1 MWNYSETVK
10 DHFFNPRNATALEN
24 ANAVGDVGS
33 ISCGDALRLTLKV
46 NDETE
51 IIENAGFQTFG
62 CGSAIASSSALTEL
76 IIGKTVT
83 EAEALTNQE
92 IVDYLGGLPAEKMHC
107 SVMGQEALEA
117 AIANYR
123 GIELEEDDHAEGKLI
138 CRCFAVDEGKIFRAV
153 EKHGLSSIDDVIN
166 YTKAGGACT
175 SCHEKIEMVIDEVM
189 ASKKTATSSKPVTTP
204 TSTTAPTSTTTST
217 LASNEPA
224 TDKPISS
231 LPPTN
236 PLTQKILEILGQLR
250 PYLQADG
257 GDVSLVKASEHLIVV
272 SLSGACTG
280 CMMTDMT
287 LGWLQEQFSEALGW
301 AIPVVNHV
309 REMEAVAQGA

>member
-10 DHFFNPRNATALEN
+10 EHFFNPRNAKALED

-76 IIGKTVT
+76 IIGKTVA
-83 EAEALTNQE
+83 EAELVTNNQ
-92 IVDYLGGLPAEKMHC
+92 IVEFLGGLPPEKMHC

-123 GIELEEDDHAEGKLI
+123 GIELEEDDHEEGKLI
-138 CRCFAVDEGKIFRAV
+138 CRCFAVDEGKISRAV
-153 EKHGLSSIDDVIN
+153 KQHGLTTIEEVVN

-175 SCHEKIEMVIDEVM
+175 SCHEKIEMVIDQV
-189 ASKKTATSSKPVTTP
+189 V
-204 TSTTAPTSTTTST
+204 
-217 LASNEPA
+217 ASNQCSQSVADSMAAPA
-224 TDKPISS
+224 EEAPAPLAPISS
-231 LPPTN
+231 LPPTSK
-236 PLTQKILEILGQLR
+236 LLQKVIEILSGLR

-257 GDVSLVKASEHLIVV
+257 GDVSLVKASENLIVV

-287 LGWLQEQFSEALGW
+287 LGWLQQQFSEALGW
-301 AIPVVNHV
+301 QIPVVNQAPA
-309 REMEAVAQGA
+309 ELQPTPELEAQEA

>member
-10 DHFFNPRNATALEN
+10 DHFFNPRNAKAVDE

-33 ISCGDALRLTLKV
+33 ISCGDALSLTLKV
-46 NDETE
+46 NDKTE
-51 IIENAGFQTFG
+51 IIEDAGFQTFG

-76 IIGKTVT
+76 IIGKTIS
-83 EAEALTNQE
+83 EAESVTNQE

-123 GIELEEDDHAEGKLI
+123 GIELEEDDHEEGKLI
-138 CRCFAVDEGKIFRAV
+138 CRCFAVDEGKITRAV
-153 EKHGLSSIDDVIN
+153 EKHGLTSIAEVIN

-189 ASKKTATSSKPVTTP
+189 AVQKIPQEIAATEIPSETP
-204 TSTTAPTSTTTST
+204 Q
-217 LASNEPA
+217 LA
-224 TDKPISS
+224 TVSS

-236 PLTQKILEILGQLR
+236 GFTQKVLEVISGLR

-257 GDVSLVKASEHLIVV
+257 GDVSLVKATEKLIVV

-287 LGWLQEQFSEALGW
+287 IGWLQQQISEALGW
-301 AIPVVNHV
+301 AVPVVNHSPV
-309 REMEAVAQGA
+309 ESEAIA

>member
-10 DHFFNPRNATALEN
+10 DHFFNPRNAKALED

-46 NDETE
+46 NEQTD
-51 IIENAGFQTFG
+51 IIEDAGFQTFG

-76 IIGKTVT
+76 IIGKTIAD
-83 EAEALTNQE
+83 AELVTNQE

-123 GIELEEDDHAEGKLI
+123 GIELVDDDHQEGKLM
-138 CRCFAVDEGKIFRAV
+138 CRCFAIDEGKIFRAV
-153 EKHGLSSIDDVIN
+153 ETHGLTTIDDVVN

-189 ASKKTATSSKPVTTP
+189 ASKKATSTEATEAV
-204 TSTTAPTSTTTST
+204 
-217 LASNEPA
+217 ASA
-224 TDKPISS
+224 PISS
-231 LPPTN
+231 LPPTGK
-236 PLTQKILEILGQLR
+236 LTQKVCEILANLR

-257 GDVSLVKASEHLIVV
+257 GDVSLVKADENLIVV

-287 LGWLQEQFSEALGW
+287 LGWLQQQFSEALGW

-309 REMEAVAQGA
+309 PQAALVTEEPQA

>member
-10 DHFFNPRNATALEN
+10 EHFFNPRNAKALED
-24 ANAVGDVGS
+24 ANATGDVGS

-46 NDETE
+46 NEKTE
-51 IIENAGFQTFG
+51 IIEDAGFQTFG

-76 IIGKTVT
+76 IIGKTID
-83 EAEALTNQE
+83 EAAEVTNQQ

-117 AIANYR
+117 AIANFK
-123 GIELEEDDHAEGKLI
+123 GIELEANDHEEGKLI
-138 CRCFAVDEGKIFRAV
+138 CRCFAVDEGKISRAV
-153 EKHGLSSIDDVIN
+153 KAHGLTTIEDVTN

-175 SCHEKIEMVIDEVM
+175 SCHEKIEMVIDEVLKEV
-189 ASKKTATSSKPVTTP
+189 AATATKNIIPTKSIDPAKP
-204 TSTTAPTSTTTST
+204 
-217 LASNEPA
+217 E
-224 TDKPISS
+224 
-231 LPPTN
+231 LPKSGF
-236 PLTQKILEILGQLR
+236 TQKIMEVIGDLR

-257 GDVSLVKASEHLIVV
+257 GDVNLINANENLIVV

-287 LGWLQEQFSEALGW
+287 LGWLQEQISVALGW
-301 AIPVVNHV
+301 AIPVVHQQV
-309 REMEAVAQGA
+309 ELSEVHA

>member
-10 DHFFNPRNATALEN
+10 DHFFNPRNAKALED

-46 NDETE
+46 NEETE
-51 IIENAGFQTFG
+51 VIEDAGFQTFG
-62 CGSAIASSSALTEL
+62 CGSAIASSSTLTEL
-76 IIGKTVT
+76 IIGKTVS
-83 EAEALTNQE
+83 EAEQLTNQE

-123 GIELEEDDHAEGKLI
+123 GIELQADDHEEGKLI
-138 CRCFAVDEGKIFRAV
+138 CRCFAVDEGKISRAV
-153 EKHGLSSIDDVIN
+153 EKHSLTTIEDVIN

-175 SCHEKIEMVIDEVM
+175 SCHEKIEMVIDEVI
-189 ASKKTATSSKPVTTP
+189 ARKKTVAACPSSTSFVATPAAEKPADQATP
-204 TSTTAPTSTTTST
+204 VADS
-217 LASNEPA
+217 
-224 TDKPISS
+224 
-231 LPPTN
+231 
-236 PLTQKILEILGQLR
+236 LTQKVREIITELR
-250 PYLQADG
+250 PFLQADG
-257 GDVSLVKASEHLIVV
+257 GDMSLVNATPHLITV

-287 LGWLQEQFSEALGW
+287 LGWLQDQISKKLGFLV
-301 AIPVVNHV
+301 PVVNQEPVDYEPQELKDLAHL
-309 REMEAVAQGA
+309 ASAK

>member
-10 DHFFNPRNATALEN
+10 DHFFNPRNAKALED

-46 NDETE
+46 NEQTE

-76 IIGKTVT
+76 IIGKTV
-83 EAEALTNQE
+83 AEAAVLTNQE

-123 GIELEEDDHAEGKLI
+123 GIELVDDDHAEGKLI
-138 CRCFAVDEGKIFRAV
+138 CRCFAVDEGKISRAV
-153 EKHGLSSIDDVIN
+153 EKHGLTTIDDVIN

-175 SCHEKIEMVIDEVM
+175 SCHEKIEMVIDEVV
-189 ASKKTATSSKPVTTP
+189 ASKKTVETVATTETD
-204 TSTTAPTSTTTST
+204 
-217 LASNEPA
+217 AS
-224 TDKPISS
+224 KPISS

-236 PLTQKILEILGQLR
+236 PLTQKILEVLGNLR

-257 GDVSLVKASEHLIVV
+257 GDVSLVKASENLIVV

-287 LGWLQEQFSEALGW
+287 IGWLQEQFSEALGW

-309 REMEAVAQGA
+309 PEQVAEAV

>member
-1 MWNYSETVK
+1 MKIKKNKNEVLMWNYSETVK
-10 DHFFNPRNATALEN
+10 DHFFNPRNAKAIED
-24 ANAVGDVGS
+24 ANAIGDVGS

-46 NDETE
+46 NEDTD
-51 IIENAGFQTFG
+51 IIEEAGFQTFG

-76 IIGKTVT
+76 IIGKTIP

-123 GIELEEDDHAEGKLI
+123 GVELVDDDHEEGKLI
-138 CRCFAVDEGKIFRAV
+138 CRCFAVDEGKISRAV
-153 EKHGLSSIDDVIN
+153 EKHGLTTIEDVIN

-175 SCHEKIEMVIDEVM
+175 SCHEKIEMVIDEVIANQKQT
-189 ASKKTATSSKPVTTP
+189 ASIIDETTQ
-204 TSTTAPTSTTTST
+204 AAA
-217 LASNEPA
+217 L
-224 TDKPISS
+224 KPISS

-236 PLTQKILEILGQLR
+236 QLTQKVIQILSELR

-257 GDVSLVKASEHLIVV
+257 GDVSLVKASENLIVV

-287 LGWLQEQFSEALGW
+287 LGWLQQQFSEALGW

-309 REMEAVAQGA
+309 PEVQSA

>member
-10 DHFFNPRNATALEN
+10 EHFFNPRNAKALDD

-46 NDETE
+46 NEETD
-51 IIENAGFQTFG
+51 IIEDAGFQTFG

-76 IIGKTVT
+76 IIGKSID
-83 EAEALTNQE
+83 EAAQLTNDQ
-92 IVDYLGGLPAEKMHC
+92 IVEFLGGLPAEKMHC

-123 GIELEEDDHAEGKLI
+123 GIELEEDDHEEGKLI
-138 CRCFAVDEGKIFRAV
+138 CRCFAVDEGKISRAV
-153 EKHGLSSIDDVIN
+153 KQHGLTTIDDVIN

-175 SCHEKIEMVIDEVM
+175 SCHEKIEMVIDEVI
-189 ASKKTATSSKPVTTP
+189 AANQCSHSEPHTSSEQPVADHAIT
-204 TSTTAPTSTTTST
+204 
-217 LASNEPA
+217 
-224 TDKPISS
+224 S
-231 LPPTN
+231 LPPTSK
-236 PLTQKILEILGQLR
+236 LVQKIISILSDLR

-257 GDVSLVKASEHLIVV
+257 GDVSLVKASENLIVV

-287 LGWLQEQFSEALGW
+287 LGWLQQQFSEALGW
-301 AIPVVNHV
+301 AIPVINQAP
-309 REMEAVAQGA
+309 EAPAVAQEAVLESQQA

>member
-10 DHFFNPRNATALEN
+10 DHFFNPRNAKALED
-24 ANAVGDVGS
+24 ANAVGDVGP

-46 NDETE
+46 NEQTD

-76 IIGKTVT
+76 IIGKTVE
-83 EAEALTNQE
+83 EAALLSNQE

-123 GIELEEDDHAEGKLI
+123 GIELVEDDHAEGKLI

-153 EKHGLSSIDDVIN
+153 EKHGLTTIEDVIN

-175 SCHEKIEMVIDEVM
+175 SCHEKIEMVIDEVV
-189 ASKKTATSSKPVTTP
+189 ASKTTTETATTTEM
-204 TSTTAPTSTTTST
+204 S
-217 LASNEPA
+217 
-224 TDKPISS
+224 KPISS

-236 PLTQKILEILGQLR
+236 PLTKKVLEILGNLR

-257 GDVSLVKASEHLIVV
+257 GDVSLIKASENLIVV

-309 REMEAVAQGA
+309 PEELAEAV

>member
-10 DHFFNPRNATALEN
+10 DHFFNPRNAKALED

-46 NDETE
+46 NEQTE

-76 IIGKTVT
+76 IIGKTV
-83 EAEALTNQE
+83 AEAAVLTNQE

-123 GIELEEDDHAEGKLI
+123 GIELVDDDHAEGKLI
-138 CRCFAVDEGKIFRAV
+138 CRCFAVDEGKISRAV
-153 EKHGLSSIDDVIN
+153 EKHGLTTIDDVIN

-175 SCHEKIEMVIDEVM
+175 SCHEKIEMVIDEVV
-189 ASKKTATSSKPVTTP
+189 ASKKTVETAATTETD
-204 TSTTAPTSTTTST
+204 
-217 LASNEPA
+217 AS
-224 TDKPISS
+224 KPISS

-236 PLTQKILEILGQLR
+236 PLTQKILEVLGNLR

-257 GDVSLVKASEHLIVV
+257 GDVSLVKASENLIVV

-287 LGWLQEQFSEALGW
+287 IGWLQEQFSEALGW

-309 REMEAVAQGA
+309 PEQVAEAV

>member
-10 DHFFNPRNATALEN
+10 DHFFNPRNAKALED
-24 ANAVGDVGS
+24 ANATGDVGS

-51 IIENAGFQTFG
+51 IIEEAGFQTFG

-76 IIGKTVT
+76 IIGKTIA
-83 EAEALTNQE
+83 EAEQVTNQE
-92 IVDYLGGLPAEKMHC
+92 IVNYLGGLPAEKMHC

-123 GIELEEDDHAEGKLI
+123 GIELVDDDHEEGKLI
-138 CRCFAVDEGKIFRAV
+138 CRCFAVDEGKITRAV
-153 EKHGLSSIDDVIN
+153 QKHGLTTIEDVIN

-175 SCHEKIEMVIDEVM
+175 SCHEKIEMVIDTVIAAKQTPE
-189 ASKKTATSSKPVTTP
+189 ATSSTQERIPVT
-204 TSTTAPTSTTTST
+204 
-217 LASNEPA
+217 
-224 TDKPISS
+224 PITS
-231 LPPTN
+231 LPPTSGF
-236 PLTQKILEILGQLR
+236 TQKILQVIGDLR

-257 GDVSLVKASEHLIVV
+257 GDVTLVKASENLIVV

-287 LGWLQEQFSEALGW
+287 LGWLQQQISEALGW
-301 AIPVVNHV
+301 AVPVVNHQP
-309 REMEAVAQGA
+309 EHHEAIA

>member
-10 DHFFNPRNATALEN
+10 DHFFNPRNAKALED

-46 NDETE
+46 NEETD
-51 IIENAGFQTFG
+51 IIEDAGFQTFG

-76 IIGKTVT
+76 IIGKTIA
-83 EAEALTNQE
+83 EAEQLTNQE
-92 IVDYLGGLPAEKMHC
+92 IVNYLGGLPAEKMHC
-107 SVMGQEALEA
+107 SVMGQEALES

-123 GIELEEDDHAEGKLI
+123 GIELIDDDHEEGKLI
-138 CRCFAVDEGKIFRAV
+138 CRCFAVDEGKISRAV
-153 EKHGLSSIDDVIN
+153 EKHGLTTIEDVVN

-175 SCHEKIEMVIDEVM
+175 SCHEKIEMVIDTVI
-189 ASKKTATSSKPVTTP
+189 ACKND
-204 TSTTAPTSTTTST
+204 ST
-217 LASNEPA
+217 LAAKLETKPA
-224 TDKPISS
+224 ASQPISS

-236 PLTQKILEILGQLR
+236 KLTQKIIEILADLR

-257 GDVSLVKASEHLIVV
+257 GDVSLVKASENLIVV

-287 LGWLQEQFSEALGW
+287 LGWLQQQFSEALGW

-309 REMEAVAQGA
+309 PEVQTA

>member
-1 MWNYSETVK
+1 VLMWNYSETVK
-10 DHFFNPRNATALEN
+10 DHFFNPRNAKALED

-46 NDETE
+46 NEQTE

-76 IIGKTVT
+76 IIGKTV
-83 EAEALTNQE
+83 AEAAVLTNQE

-123 GIELEEDDHAEGKLI
+123 GIELVDDDHAEGKLI
-138 CRCFAVDEGKIFRAV
+138 CRCFAVDEGKISRAV
-153 EKHGLSSIDDVIN
+153 EKHGLTTIDDVIN

-175 SCHEKIEMVIDEVM
+175 SCHEKIEMVIDEVV
-189 ASKKTATSSKPVTTP
+189 ASKKTVETAATTETD
-204 TSTTAPTSTTTST
+204 
-217 LASNEPA
+217 AS
-224 TDKPISS
+224 KPISS

-236 PLTQKILEILGQLR
+236 PLTQKILEVLGNLR

-257 GDVSLVKASEHLIVV
+257 GDVSLVKASENLIVV

-287 LGWLQEQFSEALGW
+287 IGWLQEQFSEALGW

-309 REMEAVAQGA
+309 PEQVAEAV

>member
-1 MWNYSETVK
+1 MKIKKNKNEVLMWNYSETVK
-10 DHFFNPRNATALEN
+10 DHFFNPRNAKAIED
-24 ANAVGDVGS
+24 ANAIGDVGS

-46 NDETE
+46 NEDTD
-51 IIENAGFQTFG
+51 IIEEAGFQTFG

-76 IIGKTVT
+76 IIGKTIP

-123 GIELEEDDHAEGKLI
+123 GVELVDDDHEEGKLI
-138 CRCFAVDEGKIFRAV
+138 CRCFAVDEGKISRAV
-153 EKHGLSSIDDVIN
+153 EKHGLTTIEDVVN

-175 SCHEKIEMVIDEVM
+175 SCHEKIEMVIDEVIANQKQT
-189 ASKKTATSSKPVTTP
+189 ASIIDETTQ
-204 TSTTAPTSTTTST
+204 AAA
-217 LASNEPA
+217 L
-224 TDKPISS
+224 KPISS

-236 PLTQKILEILGQLR
+236 QLTQKVIQILSELR

-257 GDVSLVKASEHLIVV
+257 GDVSLVKASENLIVV

-287 LGWLQEQFSEALGW
+287 LGWLQQQFSEALGW

-309 REMEAVAQGA
+309 PEVQSA

>member
-10 DHFFNPRNATALEN
+10 EHFFNPRNAKALED

-46 NDETE
+46 NEETE
-51 IIENAGFQTFG
+51 VIEDAGFQTFG

-76 IIGKTVT
+76 IIGKTVS

-123 GIELEEDDHAEGKLI
+123 GIELADDDHEEGKLI
-138 CRCFAVDEGKIFRAV
+138 CRCFAVDEIKISKAV
-153 EKHGLSSIDDVIN
+153 EKHGLTTIEDVIN

-175 SCHEKIEMVIDEVM
+175 SCHEKIEMVIEEVM
-189 ASKKTATSSKPVTTP
+189 EAKQA
-204 TSTTAPTSTTTST
+204 APSCCDGDHDHDEAP
-217 LASNEPA
+217 L
-224 TDKPISS
+224 KPISS

-236 PLTQKILEILGQLR
+236 KLTQKVIQILSELR

-257 GDVSLVKASEHLIVV
+257 GDVSLVKASENLIVV

-287 LGWLQEQFSEALGW
+287 LGWLQQQFSEQLGYP
-301 AIPVVNHV
+301 IPVVNHV
-309 REMEAVAQGA
+309 PEAVAEEA

>member
-10 DHFFNPRNATALEN
+10 DHFFNPRNAKALED

-46 NDETE
+46 NEETDV
-51 IIENAGFQTFG
+51 IEDAGFQTFG

-76 IIGKTVT
+76 VIGKTI
-83 EAEALTNQE
+83 AEAALLTNQE

-123 GIELEEDDHAEGKLI
+123 GIELVDDDHEEGKLI
-138 CRCFAVDEGKIFRAV
+138 CRCFAIDEGKIFRAV
-153 EKHGLSSIDDVIN
+153 EQHDLTTIEHVIN

-175 SCHEKIEMVIDEVM
+175 SCHEKIERVIDEVM
-189 ASKKTATSSKPVTTP
+189 ANKKATSSTTEPSAEKIKPQSV
-204 TSTTAPTSTTTST
+204 
-217 LASNEPA
+217 
-224 TDKPISS
+224 SS
-231 LPPTN
+231 LPPSSK
-236 PLTQKILEILGQLR
+236 LLQKVIEVLANLR

-272 SLSGACTG
+272 KLSGACTG

-287 LGWLQEQFSEALGW
+287 LGWLQEQFSEALGKT
-301 AIPVVNHV
+301 IPVVNQAP
-309 REMEAVAQGA
+309 ETPAES

>member
-10 DHFFNPRNATALEN
+10 DHFFNPRNAKALDD
-24 ANAVGDVGS
+24 ANATGDVGS

-46 NDETE
+46 NDDTE
-51 IIENAGFQTFG
+51 IIEEAGFQTFG

-76 IIGKTVT
+76 IIGKTIA
-83 EAEALTNQE
+83 EAEQVTNQE

-123 GIELEEDDHAEGKLI
+123 GIELVDDDHAEGKLI
-138 CRCFAVDEGKIFRAV
+138 CRCFAVDEGKITRAV
-153 EKHGLSSIDDVIN
+153 QKHGLTTIEDVIN

-175 SCHEKIEMVIDEVM
+175 SCHEKIEMVIDTVM
-189 ASKKTATSSKPVTTP
+189 AAKQTPETKPSESIPVKTVT
-204 TSTTAPTSTTTST
+204 
-217 LASNEPA
+217 
-224 TDKPISS
+224 S
-231 LPPTN
+231 LPPTSGF
-236 PLTQKILEILGQLR
+236 TQKILEVIGDLR

-257 GDVSLVKASEHLIVV
+257 GDVTLVKASENLIVV

-287 LGWLQEQFSEALGW
+287 LGWLQQQISEALGW
-301 AIPVVNHV
+301 AIPVVNHQPV
-309 REMEAVAQGA
+309 QSEAIA

>member
-10 DHFFNPRNATALEN
+10 EHFFNPRNAKAIED

-33 ISCGDALRLTLKV
+33 ISCGDALSLMLKV
-46 NDETE
+46 NEETE
-51 IIENAGFQTFG
+51 IIEDAGFQTFG

-83 EAEALTNQE
+83 EAEAVTNEQ
-92 IVDYLGGLPAEKMHC
+92 IVEFLGGLPPEKMHC

-123 GIELEEDDHAEGKLI
+123 GIELVEDDHEEGKLI
-138 CRCFAVDEGKIFRAV
+138 CRCFAVDEGKISRAV
-153 EKHGLSSIDDVIN
+153 KQHGLTTIEEVVN

-175 SCHEKIEMVIDEVM
+175 SCHEKIEMVIDQV
-189 ASKKTATSSKPVTTP
+189 V
-204 TSTTAPTSTTTST
+204 
-217 LASNEPA
+217 ASNQCSQSVADSMAKPA
-224 TDKPISS
+224 TTEAPAPLAPIDS
-231 LPPTN
+231 LPPTSK
-236 PLTQKILEILGQLR
+236 LLQKVIEILTNLR

-257 GDVSLVKASEHLIVV
+257 GDVSLVKASENLIVV

-287 LGWLQEQFSEALGW
+287 LGWLQQQFSEALGW
-301 AIPVVNHV
+301 QIPVVNQAPA
-309 REMEAVAQGA
+309 EIQPTPELEAQEV

>member
-10 DHFFNPRNATALEN
+10 DHFFNPRNAKALDD

-46 NDETE
+46 NEQTE

-76 IIGKTVT
+76 IIGKTVA
-83 EAEALTNQE
+83 EAELLSNQE

-123 GIELEEDDHAEGKLI
+123 GIELAEDDHEEGKLI
-138 CRCFAVDEGKIFRAV
+138 CRCFAVDEGKITRAV
-153 EKHGLSSIDDVIN
+153 QKHGLSTIEDVIN

-175 SCHEKIEMVIDEVM
+175 SCHEKIEMVIDEVV
-189 ASKKTATSSKPVTTP
+189 AAKKAEVPV
-204 TSTTAPTSTTTST
+204 
-217 LASNEPA
+217 A
-224 TDKPISS
+224 TDSVDELKPISS
-231 LPPTN
+231 LPPTS
-236 PLTQKILEILGQLR
+236 PLTQKVLEVLGNLR

-257 GDVSLVKASEHLIVV
+257 GDVSLVQASEHLIVV

-287 LGWLQEQFSEALGW
+287 LGWLQEQLSQALGW
-301 AIPVVNHV
+301 SIPVVNHIPESELV
-309 REMEAVAQGA
+309 AEAV

>member
-10 DHFFNPRNATALEN
+10 DHFFNPRNAKALED

-46 NDETE
+46 NEETE
-51 IIENAGFQTFG
+51 IIEDAGFQTFG

-76 IIGKTVT
+76 IIGKTIAQ
-83 EAEALTNQE
+83 AEQLTNDK
-92 IVDYLGGLPAEKMHC
+92 IVNYLGGLPAEKMHC

-123 GIELEEDDHAEGKLI
+123 GIELVDDDHEEGKLI
-138 CRCFAVDEGKIFRAV
+138 CRCFAVDEGKISRAV
-153 EKHGLSSIDDVIN
+153 AQHGLTSIEDVVN

-175 SCHEKIEMVIDEVM
+175 SCHEKIERVIDSVIAAKQSAPEAETHAV
-189 ASKKTATSSKPVTTP
+189 SDQKITSPVAHTV
-204 TSTTAPTSTTTST
+204 
-217 LASNEPA
+217 
-224 TDKPISS
+224 SS

-236 PLTQKILEILGQLR
+236 KLTQKVIEVLADLR

-257 GDVSLVKASEHLIVV
+257 GDVSLIKASENLIVV

-287 LGWLQEQFSEALGW
+287 LGWLQQQFSEALGW

-309 REMEAVAQGA
+309 PEVQSA